1 MHFSY
6 SAETVSL
13 ETTFQRAAARKCS
26 QKESLSNSRQKSAS
40 FRLKEK
46 SASLDPLPK
55 TVHDATQTSTLL
67 STTIEEEKL
76 KSKQFEKYL
85 ESLVNGS
92 DLNKT
97 NIPDIS
103 NLPPWSVF
111 EYEQEESEVSQIS
124 IQESFYEVEA
134 SVWSYGPY
142 NLDKT
147 LGQPRISEQFVQL
160 EEDLKTQRRAS
171 DVFELQLQRWMQE
184 GI

>member
-1 MHFSY
+1 M
-6 SAETVSL
+6 SL

-26 QKESLSNSRQKSAS
+26 QKESLSNSRQKNANVRS
-40 FRLKEK
+40 KEK
-46 SASLDPLPK
+46 SASLDPK
-55 TVHDATQTSTLL
+55 AVHDATRTSTFL

-103 NLPPWSVF
+103 HIPTWSVF
-111 EYEQEESEVSQIS
+111 EYEQEESKISQNT
-124 IQESFYEVEA
+124 IQESFYKTEA

-147 LGQPRISEQFVQL
+147 LGQPRVSEQFVQL
-160 EEDLKTQRRAS
+160 EENLKSERRAS
-171 DVFELQLQRWMQE
+171 DVFELQLQRWMQT
-184 GI
+184 GV

>member
-26 QKESLSNSRQKSAS
+26 QKESLSNSRQKNANVRS
-40 FRLKEK
+40 KEK

-55 TVHDATQTSTLL
+55 AVHDATQTSTLL

-103 NLPPWSVF
+103 NIPTWSVY
-111 EYEQEESEVSQIS
+111 EYEQEESKISQNT
-124 IQESFYEVEA
+124 IQESFYKTEA
-134 SVWSYGPY
+134 SVWNYGPY

-147 LGQPRISEQFVQL
+147 LGQPRVSEQFVQL
-160 EEDLKTQRRAS
+160 EENLKSERRAS
-171 DVFELQLQRWMQE
+171 DVFELQLQRWMQK
-184 GI
+184 GV